1 MRIDHTLWVWIQG
14 IHDVEGEWLQ
24 LYEEQI
30 TIVKDGR
37 EQPMQRCVAH
47 GLDGRLQRPS
57 SFRVAKRSQTGE
69 TLNARSGLLQLGY

>member
-1 MRIDHTLWVWIQG
+1 
-14 IHDVEGEWLQ
+14 
-24 LYEEQI
+24 
-30 TIVKDGR
+30 
-37 EQPMQRCVAH
+37 MQRCVAH

>member
-37 EQPMQRCVAH
+37 EQPLQRGVAH
-47 GLDGRLQRPS
+47 GLGGHFHAPHPS
-57 SFRVAKRSQTGE
+57 EWQKDHKPVKP
-69 TLNARSGLLQLGY
+69 